1 MAKKRGNKTKKAILK
16 RSKPAKKTIKSSFKE
31 KNITYTDAKDSSHPR
46 TKDEELNRQ
55 LKELETGKI
64 YGIRG
69 EKEVKPEVNRV
80 IDKPKEK
87 IEHSKP
93 NIKNIFQKISEDK
106 KVPTWFYMASIFA
119 AFLFTIYLSI
129 FATIHF
135 EDIGNMN
142 IMVVFLFIS
151 MVSYFLISAIYF
163 ISEKRQ
169 WHAAA
174 PLLFFI
180 GVVAIMVYAFKAV
193 DTSDLVRYSIV
204 YTIIVTAVS
213 AYVLAIRR

>member
-1 MAKKRGNKTKKAILK
+1 MAKKRGKKTKKK
-16 RSKPAKKTIKSSFKE
+16 VFKKSKEAKKTIKSSFKE
-31 KNITYTDAKDSSHPR
+31 KKVKYSGVRSSPNFQIR
-46 TKDEELNRQ
+46 DEELNRE
-55 LKELETGKI
+55 LKELETGNI
-64 YGIRG
+64 YGGSG
-69 EKEVKPEVNRV
+69 EKEAKPVEKRE
-80 IDKPKEK
+80 IDKPEEK
-87 IEHSKP
+87 IEHSKLK
-93 NIKNIFQKISEDK
+93 IKNIFQKIAEDK

-142 IMVVFLFIS
+142 IMIVFLFIS

-174 PLLFFI
+174 PILFFVGI
-180 GVVAIMVYAFKAV
+180 VSIMVYAFKAV
-193 DTSDLVRYSIV
+193 DTSNLVRFSII

-213 AYVLAIRR
+213 AYVLAIKR